1 MPNTEL
7 EPESPCRRQ
16 CQLSE
21 RRVCTG
27 CGRTVDEISGWRAMS
42 VQQKLDCV
50 DAAAARQY
58 PMDEMMMD

>member
-1 MPNTEL
+1 MERTVE
-7 EPESPCRRQ
+7 EPASPCRRQ

-42 VQQKLDCV
+42 VQQKQDCV
-50 DAAAARQY
+50 DAAAARLE
-58 PMDEMMMD
+58 PMDDLMME